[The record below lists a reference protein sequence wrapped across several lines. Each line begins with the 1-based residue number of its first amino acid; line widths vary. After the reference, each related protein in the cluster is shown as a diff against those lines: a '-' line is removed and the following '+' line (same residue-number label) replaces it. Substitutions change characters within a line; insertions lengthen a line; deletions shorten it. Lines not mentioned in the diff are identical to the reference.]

1 MQGEKGILAFFQ
13 TSKCF
18 HLFSIPARR
27 PKAGRQCYRKWTQSF
42 YEPSVSGGGMIIKII
57 LKWSYECGKYCI
69 KCKRQHNE
77 SELTWMNSEFYK
89 RELR

>member
-18 HLFSIPARR
+18 HLFQPGG
-27 PKAGRQCYRKWTQSF
+27 PKLEDNVIENGQSF

-89 RELR
+89 RELG